1 MTPPSTIIEK
11 RPWLVL
17 VTTSPEWTEYCLLRE
32 NMEQELNGSS
42 LRFRFFV
49 PYTAMDAEPVTD
61 EESPAGL
68 SLRSALRRY
77 VFVDGS
83 EMRLRDLLFEWD
95 MTFEDK
101 VFFLK
106 NGSGR
111 NARIS
116 QSDMDKLQKAC
127 LGDSGQFTTP
137 ISLGKVK
144 PGQKIRLVNT
154 PFERE
159 DCEYEVVSVKKN
171 TDRSVELQVKMVM
184 FGIQF
189 ENITVTYTDVV
200 DSDSNAA
207 LVSSSQK
214 RLLDIFRRRVHRK
227 ETPVSAYEDRKTL
240 NDIFTHHDTVFP
252 EGAMKRHF
260 LALMLIC
267 AHLLSDESGVTQFR
281 EAVDQELSAL
291 SSIRESKAA
300 TDTRAYLHIALY
312 IATGEAKYRDLAKAY
327 VRKYDPSSPYLRQ
340 FVSTMSK
347 REASRFL
354 GPKARKG

>member
-1 MTPPSTIIEK
+1 
-11 RPWLVL
+11 
-17 VTTSPEWTEYCLLRE
+17 
-32 NMEQELNGSS
+32 
-42 LRFRFFV
+42 
-49 PYTAMDAEPVTD
+49 
-61 EESPAGL
+61 
-68 SLRSALRRY
+68 
-77 VFVDGS
+77 
-83 EMRLRDLLFEWD
+83 
-95 MTFEDK
+95 
-101 VFFLK
+101 
-106 NGSGR
+106 
-111 NARIS
+111 
-116 QSDMDKLQKAC
+116 
-127 LGDSGQFTTP
+127 
-137 ISLGKVK
+137 
-144 PGQKIRLVNT
+144 
-154 PFERE
+154 
-159 DCEYEVVSVKKN
+159 
-171 TDRSVELQVKMVM
+171 MVM

-240 NDIFTHHDTVFP
+240 NDIFTHQDTVFP

-281 EAVDQELSAL
+281 EAVDKELSAL
-291 SSIRESKAA
+291 STIRESKAA

>member
-1 MTPPSTIIEK
+1 
-11 RPWLVL
+11 
-17 VTTSPEWTEYCLLRE
+17 
-32 NMEQELNGSS
+32 MEQELNGSS

-127 LGDSGQFTTP
+127 LGDSLQFDL
-137 ISLGKVK
+137 SVSMGNVQ
-144 PGQKIRLVNT
+144 PGQKIKLVNT
-154 PFERE
+154 PFENK
-159 DCEYEVVSVKKN
+159 DYEYEVVSVNKKAGG
-171 TDRSVELQVKMVM
+171 TVELQVKMVM
-184 FGIQF
+184 FGIEF
-189 ENITVTYTDVV
+189 DKITVTYNDTI
-200 DSDSNAA
+200 DSDANGT
-207 LVSSSQK
+207 LVYVSQT
-214 RLLDIFRRRVHRK
+214 RLLDIFRRRVNNK
-227 ETPVSAYEDRKTL
+227 ETPVSKYEDKKTL
-240 NDIFTHHDTVFP
+240 SDIFSHRDTVYH
-252 EGAMKRHF
+252 EGSMKRHF

-267 AHLLSDESGVTQFR
+267 AHLMADEAGVAHFR
-281 EAVDQELSAL
+281 EDVEKELADISR
-291 SSIRESKAA
+291 IRESKAA

-312 IATGEAKYRDLAKAY
+312 IATGEAKYRALAKAY
-327 VRKYDPSSPYLRQ
+327 VRKYDPSSAYLRK

-347 REASRFL
+347 YEASKVV
-354 GPKARKG
+354 GPKARKKVH